1 MKKIWLFIVLLSL
14 SGIVFAYNP
23 PVGGQFFYNLADP
36 LQLSSAS
43 SAAGGGIFTV
53 NSNSIIS
60 NPALPAYENRAEID
74 LSGSALI
81 NAGSALQMGTII
93 PT

>member
-60 NPALPAYENRAEID
+60 NPALPA
-74 LSGSALI
+74 
-81 NAGSALQMGTII
+81 
-93 PT
+93 

>member
-36 LQLSSAS
+36 LPLLLLLVVEFLLLTQIL
-43 SAAGGGIFTV
+43 
-53 NSNSIIS
+53 
-60 NPALPAYENRAEID
+60 LY
-74 LSGSALI
+74 LI
-81 NAGSALQMGTII
+81 LLYQHMKTEQKLI
-93 PT
+93 